1 MTDNDHDACIEKNE
15 YIDMCMKV
23 YRAVVDDNPDPA
35 LNQTRRQYAEV
46 DWEGDHMGYGN
57 LNKNR
62 FTRAWFQLA
71 DHWTHDVSSTSYAEF
86 FKQSIKQLQ

>member
-1 MTDNDHDACIEKNE
+1 M
-15 YIDMCMKV
+15 
-23 YRAVVDDNPDPA
+23 
-35 LNQTRRQYAEV
+35 

-86 FKQSIKQLQ
+86 LEAVYQAVAIKSTKTGGLLEIR